1 MSLKISD
8 FKISKHDELNY
19 VVKKLRFV
27 RKRGS
32 KKEEGIGEEK
42 DIFDGYY
49 GLNQIDWALNNIA
62 KNISSS
68 AEKEKIKDAILEFQ
82 SVKKEMEEAAQKTQ
96 FCIDKREKA
105 CLAQKEFEEKFRK
118 HEN

>member
-1 MSLKISD
+1 MVQKS
-8 FKISKHDELNY
+8 
-19 VVKKLRFV
+19 RFV
-27 RKRGS
+27 RKRDS
-32 KKEEGIGEEK
+32 KKEENIGEEK
-42 DIFDGYY
+42 YVFEGYY

-82 SVKKEMEEAAQKTQ
+82 SAKKEIEEAAQKTQ

-105 CLAQKEFEEKFRK
+105 CLTQKEFEEKFRK